1 VAEALIERDIQSSLD
16 PYVETAIVKNEEED
30 KMLDTLFFDVPAEQ
44 PQPQSLK
51 PATAAAVSA
60 NVASSSGRENELQM
74 TPPPGIDDY
83 GEITD
88 QEMYDQ
94 YLNDIETQSSVRRE
108 EININPSQ
116 HHDLDE
122 PGGYL

>member
-1 VAEALIERDIQSSLD
+1 MDEPD
-16 PYVETAIVKNEEED
+16 PQ
-30 KMLDTLFFDVPAEQ
+30 PQPQ

-60 NVASSSGRENELQM
+60 NATSSSGRDNELQM
-74 TPPPGIDDY
+74 MTPPGIDDY

-88 QEMYDQ
+88 QEMYEQ
-94 YLNDIETQSSVRRE
+94 YLTDTETQSSVRRE
-108 EININPSQ
+108 EININQSQ